1 MPETTAKWPSS
12 QRYDETA
19 FYCLPL
25 RLSIFLFAGATFLS
39 SLSYCLN
46 TSGWDSAFRYFEG
59 GYALASRVVLGWIQ
73 ASGLLGGLL
82 GVTGAWYVKV
92 SHVQGFYYW
101 QIMRIIGMLLI
112 YLVDVPL
119 LLNCEGWINTI
130 DAMVRENG
138 WNRLMYSIAMEGHC
152 SQERDGFF
160 ICTGMALICFV
171 YVTSC
176 TGRYLDS
183 MGQMPRHLLRV
194 PKDLPSGSY
203 CAVSGGERGPA
214 PRAGQ
219 LPTQV

>member
-1 MPETTAKWPSS
+1 EGSA
-12 QRYDETA
+12 D
-19 FYCLPL
+19 CLPL

-92 SHVQGFYYW
+92 TE
-101 QIMRIIGMLLI
+101 L
-112 YLVDVPL
+112 
-119 LLNCEGWINTI
+119 
-130 DAMVRENG
+130 AMVRENG

-219 LPTQV
+219 LPTQAEDYGFHADVERYMREKLDSIDLLRGRLSDR